1 MLFGVR
7 CRIAFG
13 RFARSPFVHMF
24 TCAPQQHRNVYSSS
38 FGGSS
43 GGSVASSTLMSGFFF
58 LPFTGLSSACFDSHP
73 VNLWNVN
80 LPFSQEYASMVADQN
95 RGRVWGWC
103 VCVSCVQASW
113 GKLGPSLV
121 GVGDPACPGVKC

>member
-1 MLFGVR
+1 
-7 CRIAFG
+7 
-13 RFARSPFVHMF
+13 MF

-80 LPFSQEYASMVADQN
+80 LPFSQEYHRWWPIKIVAQV
-95 RGRVWGWC
+95 RFGGGACVLVACKHHGVSWGPRWWVWGTLH
-103 VCVSCVQASW
+103 A
-113 GKLGPSLV
+113 LV
-121 GVGDPACPGVKC
+121 